1 MSNLLESLLRVGMTV
16 FIVGPLTAW
25 VARRGARERREATDV
40 FERFTVR
47 MPAGGMGTAGD
58 RACLPLLAPLHH
70 ARRPAVPGEVDSAV
84 VEKFDTLGFEQ
95 LTLRLRSAK
104 GEARSEAAVGKH
116 DAMAGDDARLRVD
129 VQGISHVTGSPTSL
143 AICP

>member
-1 MSNLLESLLRVGMTV
+1 MSELLESFLRVGMTV
-16 FIVGPLTAW
+16 FVFGPLIAW

-40 FERFTVR
+40 FECFTVR
-47 MPAGGMGTAGD
+47 MPAGGMGTAWD

-84 VEKFDTLGFEQ
+84 GEKFYTLGFEQ

-104 GEARSEAAVGKH
+104 GEARSEAPSANT
-116 DAMAGDDARLRVD
+116 MRW
-129 VQGISHVTGSPTSL
+129 QGMTPG
-143 AICP
+143 